1 MKRSK
6 FNPTQIAKILKEFD
20 LGKDVE
26 TISREHGVSKATFY
40 KWRQRYGGM
49 EASELKKVKQLEEE
63 NAKLKRMYAD
73 LALELDMAKYI
84 ADRRPI
90 EKSFKALLKTRA
102 CRRPQKNLSQGHQQG
117 VSNPKNEQ
125 D

>member
-6 FNPTQIAKILKEFD
+6 FSSDQVAKILKEFD

-26 TISREHGVSKATFY
+26 TISREYGVSKATFY

-49 EASELKKVKQLEEE
+49 EASELKKVKLLEEE

-73 LALELDMAKYI
+73 LALQLDMAKHI
-84 ADRRPI
+84 I
-90 EKSFKALLKTRA
+90 EKKL
-102 CRRPQKNLSQGHQQG
+102 
-117 VSNPKNEQ
+117 
-125 D
+125 